1 MEGPLEE
8 VVEDCQLLLG
18 LRRADVTDVHFTEEL
33 NGNRSTREI
42 LRWQGTGF
50 QDPGKKE
57 IERREIWR
65 KRRCG
70 LVVGGHTKVGIQLA
84 REREGQEK
92 EGERERGRG
101 ERRDGNW
108 WLAGCAAGKSTC
120 VCECL
125 GHNEAVM
132 AEFVIAD

>member
-18 LRRADVTDVHFTEEL
+18 LRRAHVTDVHFTEEL

-42 LRWQGTGF
+42 LRWQGAGF

-70 LVVGGHTKVGIQLA
+70 LVVGGNTKVGIQLA
-84 REREGQEK
+84 RERGTVTREIRR
-92 EGERERGRG
+92 ERERGGRG

-108 WLAGCAAGKSTC
+108 WLARCAADKSTC
-120 VCECL
+120 ACERV
-125 GHNEAVM
+125 GHNKSQ
-132 AEFVIAD
+132 